1 MYSDIG
7 LIESK
12 GDTMSKLYADHAA
25 GAIGVLIPEVVSAL
39 NDELLR
45 GIHEA
50 ARILGYDVLI
60 FTDTYNPVDAIDDNQ
75 TLNAL
80 HNIYQ
85 LAVRGDLSGILFA
98 SGCFGSSER
107 RMQIH
112 HLLEQAS
119 VPCLVLEEE
128 CEHLPYLFPPEE
140 NSIYAITSHL
150 IRAHR
155 CKDILCL
162 TGPEGAHIT
171 KSRTAG
177 FVRAMHDANLPCTD
191 RNIIYGDLWKE
202 KPRQLAMDLVQ
213 GRRAMPDAIVCI
225 SDPMAISLCDT
236 LQEYGISVPD
246 IVRITGY
253 DGTWHSSM
261 HNPTITTVAGHER
274 QLGVMA
280 VNQLYTMM
288 TGMQSPVPVPQQSIR
303 YGCSCGCGG
312 SVGAGVQH
320 DADRYDP
327 YVVNI
332 MQHYTRRRVH
342 MISDYVL
349 RLAEC
354 TSFDSLFLN
363 IDSYGYILEN
373 WEWMDICLCEDWTC
387 DFEDHQRYRRSGFS
401 DRMYLALSKRHI
413 RNNEGRYYFPTNSLL
428 PALHQPHTPRLVLFT
443 SLHYDDQI
451 FGYIATAY
459 QDMDQICIDEHYLNW
474 CQAVANGLYTLQN
487 KMYQDYVRRQINQL
501 SVHDP
506 TTGLYNKR
514 GLMEQLPDLLSMLQS
529 DQTECFCMLIT
540 TTERMIGQ
548 LSDGIDSALLL
559 ANALRL
565 SADEK
570 ELTARLKPSVFLVI
584 VPLAP
589 DETAEHYKQ
598 RRVALLE
605 NQRAQLQGEHS
616 MAHHPEY
623 LIHYNAATFTR
634 LSEMESHIEAML
646 STMEEAIDENTMS
659 GADYRKQ
666 LLQLRNE
673 IYTNPQYEWGIPSIA
688 QSIGISVG
696 YFHHLYKRMFGIGCR
711 DDVIAARMEK
721 AKRLLLSTD
730 MRVQEIAE
738 KCGYQNQSHFMRQF
752 KQKHDISA
760 IQYRK
765 GHRKK
770 EQTKTI

>member
-1 MYSDIG
+1 
-7 LIESK
+7 
-12 GDTMSKLYADHAA
+12 MSKIYADHAA
-25 GAIGVLIPEVVSAL
+25 GAIGVLIPEVVGAL
-39 NDELLR
+39 NDALLR

-50 ARILGYDVLI
+50 ARALGYDVLI
-60 FTDTYNPVDAIDDNQ
+60 FTDTYNPVDEIDDTS

-85 LAVRGDLSGILFA
+85 LAAEGDLSGILFA
-98 SGCFGSSER
+98 SGRFGSSER
-107 RMQIH
+107 RAQLHQLMERSQ
-112 HLLEQAS
+112 

-140 NSIYAITSHL
+140 DSIYAITSHL

-162 TGPEGAHIT
+162 TGHEGSYIT
-171 KSRTAG
+171 RTRTTG
-177 FVRAMHDANLPCTD
+177 FVRAMREAGLPCTE
-191 RNIIYGDLWKE
+191 RNIIYGDMWTE
-202 KPRQLAMDLVQ
+202 KPRRLAMDLAQ
-213 GRRAMPDAIVCI
+213 GRIPMPEAIVCI
-225 SDPMAISLCDT
+225 SDPMAITLCDT
-236 LQEYGISVPD
+236 LTEYGISVPD
-246 IVRITGY
+246 TVRITGY

-288 TGMQSPVPVPQQSIR
+288 TGLQSTMPVPQQSIR
-303 YGCSCGCGG
+303 YGGSCGCGVP
-312 SVGAGVQH
+312 VGAGVQH

-342 MISDYVL
+342 MTSDYIL
-349 RLAEC
+349 RMNEC

-373 WEWMDICLCEDWTC
+373 WEWLDICLCEDWTC

-459 QDMDQICIDEHYLNW
+459 QNMDQICVDEHYLNW
-474 CQAVANGLYTLQN
+474 CRAVANGLYTLQN

-514 GLMEQLPDLLSMLQS
+514 GLMEQLPELLTKLLT
-529 DQTECFCMLIT
+529 DKKECFCMLIT
-540 TTERMIGQ
+540 NTERLTGQ
-548 LSDGIDSALLL
+548 LSDGIDSSLLL

-584 VPLAP
+584 VPL
-589 DETAEHYKQ
+589 EHGESAEHYKQ
-598 RRVALLE
+598 RRMELLE
-605 NQRAQLQGEHS
+605 AQRIHLQGEHS
-616 MAHHPEY
+616 ITQQPEY
-623 LIHYNAATFTR
+623 LVHYNAAAFSR
-634 LSEMESHIEAML
+634 LSEMESHIESML
-646 STMEEAIDENTMS
+646 STMEDAVDENTVG

-666 LLQLRNE
+666 LLQLRND
-673 IYTNPQYEWGIPSIA
+673 IYANPQYEWGIPGISK
-688 QSIGISVG
+688 SIGISVG
-696 YFHHLYKRMFGIGCR
+696 YFHHLYKRLFGIGCR

-721 AKRLLLSTD
+721 AKRLLISTD
-730 MRVQEIAE
+730 LRVQEIAE

-760 IQYRK
+760 VQYRK

-770 EQTKTI
+770 EQTSAL